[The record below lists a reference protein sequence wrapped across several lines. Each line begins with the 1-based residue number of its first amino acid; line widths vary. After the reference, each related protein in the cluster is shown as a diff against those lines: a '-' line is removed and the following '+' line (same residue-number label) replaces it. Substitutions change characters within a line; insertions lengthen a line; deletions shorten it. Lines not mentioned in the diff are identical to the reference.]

1 MKISIGSDHG
11 GYQLKTEIANRF
23 EPTDCE
29 TEAPELFELAK
40 GIIEK
45 IIGISG
51 FSMGREAISDIS
63 SVDIRSETS
72 S

>member
-45 IIGISG
+45 IKG
-51 FSMGREAISDIS
+51 
-63 SVDIRSETS
+63 
-72 S
+72 